1 MILVL
6 FYVAIALG
14 FIPFILLIFN
24 KRVFNI
30 KEPLVVFSWL
40 MIIGSLY
47 ELIGTAWLQI
57 DTKYWFQLYSLLE
70 FLALYYY
77 FSYKSDYK
85 NKNIFRFFLILFVL
99 VYVTSFFNWS
109 ESNSLF
115 RKAITKLVTTSFVF
129 VAFGLWVKKKFEKK
143 IIFNLFNTS
152 DFYFVS
158 GIIIY
163 FASTFIT
170 FLSANYI
177 YYNTS
182 SNLNDYWIIIIYANI
197 VFRILISISVW
208 KTKHS

>member
-24 KRVFNI
+24 KRVFDI

-40 MIIGSLY
+40 IIISSLY
-47 ELIGTAWLQI
+47 ELIGTYWLQI

-77 FSYKSDYK
+77 FSYKSRYK
-85 NKNIFRFFLILFVL
+85 NKNIFRFFLILFIL
-99 VYVTSFFNWS
+99 VYVVLLFNWS

-115 RKAITKLVTTSFVF
+115 RKAITKVVTTSFVLI
-129 VAFGLWVKKKFEKK
+129 AFGLWVKNFFEEK
-143 IIFNLFNTS
+143 IISNLFNTS
-152 DFYFVS
+152 DFYSLS

-163 FASTFIT
+163 FSSTFIT

-177 YYNTS
+177 FYNTS
-182 SNLNDYWIIIIYANI
+182 ANLNDYWIIIKCSTI

-208 KTKHS
+208 KMKQN